1 MGLLAIFKLILAF
14 GKLVEN
20 ALRETKMMHFRFAC
34 SMISN
39 TCHFLE
45 LRIRN
50 EENSPTWYH
59 CHFLEL
65 MIRNEENSPTRK
77 RSNRA
82 SFGVIVEDLL
92 LIIRVT
98 YMSMSLSYLCLSGAR
113 LQRSKGHSG

>member
-50 EENSPTWYH
+50 EENSPT
-59 CHFLEL
+59 
-65 MIRNEENSPTRK
+65 RK

-98 YMSMSLSYLCLSGAR
+98 YMSVSLSYLCLFGAR